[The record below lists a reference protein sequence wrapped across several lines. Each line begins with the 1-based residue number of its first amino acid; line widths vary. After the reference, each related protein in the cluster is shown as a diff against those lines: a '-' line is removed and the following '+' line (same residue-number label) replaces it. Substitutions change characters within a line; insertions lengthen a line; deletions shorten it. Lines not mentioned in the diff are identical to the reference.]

1 MHFHLSGLI
10 PATFTPLHA
19 DSSLNLALIGPM
31 VDFLIDQ
38 KVTGLY
44 VCGSTGEGVSLS
56 SDERKA
62 VAAAFVQA
70 SRGRVPVILQVGHTS
85 LAEAQS
91 LAAHA
96 AEIGADAISAVPPFY
111 FKPASLDVNVRCM
124 AQIAAAAPDLP
135 FYYYHIPQMTGV
147 QVDVADLLA
156 AGSRVIPNLV
166 GAKYSIHDVYNL
178 QAAAELEKGRFNLLF
193 GSDEMLLS
201 GLCAGAQGAVG
212 TTYNFAAPIF
222 QRVIDAYQRNDMTA
236 AQMYQGQTVQMI
248 RLIAGYGGV
257 PAFKAVMKF
266 LGFDCGSVRLPL
278 QPLSAEKEA
287 ELKADLTRLGFFQW
301 IG

>member
-19 DSSLNLALIGPM
+19 DGSLNLDLVAPM

-38 KVTGLY
+38 KTTGLY

-70 SRGRVPVILQVGHTS
+70 ARGRIPVILQVGHTS
-85 LAEAQS
+85 LAEAQT

-96 AEIGADAISAVPPFY
+96 QEIGADAISAVPPFY
-111 FKPASLDVNVRCM
+111 FKPASLDANVRCM
-124 AQIAAAAPDLP
+124 AQIAAAAPELP

-147 QVDVADLLA
+147 QVDVASLLA
-156 AGSRVIPNLV
+156 AGGRVIPNLV

-178 QAAAELEKGRFNLLF
+178 QAAAELENGRFNLLF

-212 TTYNFAAPIF
+212 TTYNFAAPVF
-222 QRVIDAYQRNDMTA
+222 NRVIDAFQRNDIAA
-236 AQMYQGQTVQMI
+236 AQKYQGQTVQLI

-278 QPLSAEKEA
+278 QPLGPEREA
-287 ELKADLTRLGFFQW
+287 ALKADLTELGFFRW

>member
-1 MHFHLSGLI
+1 MHYHLSGLI

-19 DSSLNLALIGPM
+19 DGSLNLGLIEPM
-31 VDFLIDQ
+31 VDFLIGQ
-38 KVTGLY
+38 KLTGLY

-56 SDERKA
+56 SAERKA

-70 SRGRVPVILQVGHTS
+70 TRGRVPVILQVGHTS
-85 LAEAQS
+85 LVEAQE

-96 AEIGADAISAVPPFY
+96 QEIGADAISAVPPFY
-111 FKPASLDVNVRCM
+111 FKPASLDANVRCM
-124 AQIAAAAPDLP
+124 AQIAGAAPDLP

-147 QVDVADLLA
+147 QVDVASLLA
-156 AGSRVIPNLV
+156 AGSRIIPNLV

-201 GLCAGAQGAVG
+201 GLVAGAQGAVG
-212 TTYNFAAPIF
+212 TTYNFAAPVFNRI
-222 QRVIDAYQRNDMTA
+222 VDAFAANDIGTA
-236 AQMYQGQTVQMI
+236 QKVQGQMVAMI
-248 RLIAGYGGV
+248 RLVAGYGGV

-266 LGFDCGSVRLPL
+266 LGFDCGPVRLPL
-278 QPLSAEKEA
+278 QALTPQKEE

>member
-19 DSSLNLALIGPM
+19 DGSLNLGLIEPM
-31 VDFLIDQ
+31 VDFLIAQ
-38 KVTGLY
+38 KLTGLY

-56 SDERKA
+56 TAERKA

-70 SRGRVPVILQVGHTS
+70 ARGRVPVILQVGHTS
-85 LAEAQS
+85 LVEAQD
-91 LAAHA
+91 LATHA
-96 AEIGADAISAVPPFY
+96 QAIGADALSAVPPFY
-111 FKPASLDVNVRCM
+111 FKPGSVDLIVRCM

-147 QVDVADLLA
+147 QVDVANLLA

-178 QAAAELEKGRFNLLF
+178 QAAAELEHGRFNLLF

-212 TTYNFAAPIF
+212 TTYNFAAPVF
-222 QRVIDAYQRNDMTA
+222 QRVIDAFQRNDIAT
-236 AQMYQGQTVQMI
+236 AQMHQGQTVQMI

-266 LGFDCGSVRLPL
+266 LGFDCGPVRLPL
-278 QPLSAEKEA
+278 QALSSQKEE

-301 IG
+301 IA

>member
-19 DSSLNLALIGPM
+19 DGSLNLDLVAPM

-38 KVTGLY
+38 KTTGLY

-62 VAAAFVQA
+62 VAAAFVKA
-70 SRGRVPVILQVGHTS
+70 TRGRIPVILQVGHTS

-96 AEIGADAISAVPPFY
+96 QEIGADAISAVPPFY
-111 FKPASLDVNVRCM
+111 FKPASLEANVRCM

-156 AGSRVIPNLV
+156 AGGRVIPNLV

-178 QAAAELEKGRFNLLF
+178 QAAAELENGRFNLLF

-212 TTYNFAAPIF
+212 TTYNFAAPVF
-222 QRVIDAYQRNDMTA
+222 NRVIDAFQRNDMAA
-236 AQMYQGQTVQMI
+236 AQKYQGQTVQLI
-248 RLIAGYGGV
+248 RLLAGYGGV
-257 PAFKAVMKF
+257 PAFKTVMKF

-278 QPLSAEKEA
+278 QPLSRQQEEKM
-287 ELKADLTRLGFFQW
+287 KADLTALGFFDW
-301 IG
+301 LK

>member
-19 DSSLNLALIGPM
+19 DGSLNLDLVAPM

-38 KVTGLY
+38 KTTGLY

-62 VAAAFVQA
+62 VAAAFVKATQ
-70 SRGRVPVILQVGHTS
+70 GRIPVILQVGHTS

-96 AEIGADAISAVPPFY
+96 QEIGADAISAVPPFY
-111 FKPASLDVNVRCM
+111 FKPASLEANVRCM

-156 AGSRVIPNLV
+156 AGGRVIPNLV

-178 QAAAELEKGRFNLLF
+178 QAAAELENGRFNLLF

-212 TTYNFAAPIF
+212 TTYNFAAPVF
-222 QRVIDAYQRNDMTA
+222 NRVIDAFQRNDMAA
-236 AQMYQGQTVQMI
+236 AQKYQGQTVQLI
-248 RLIAGYGGV
+248 RLLAGYGGV
-257 PAFKAVMKF
+257 PAFKTVMKF

-278 QPLSAEKEA
+278 QPLSRQQEEKM
-287 ELKADLTRLGFFQW
+287 KADLTALGFFDW
-301 IG
+301 LK